1 MKKVLALAL
10 FISMISLSVTAQ
22 NGFAERVRK
31 HRIEQRLHNRNSFQN
46 SYERMKLRNE
56 VIRHKMMKH
65 RAVRNRSITQGER
78 RKMRMLQMQQRR
90 KMMIRRHYM
99 HRRVI

>member
-10 FISMISLSVTAQ
+10 FISVISLSASAQ
-22 NGFAERVRK
+22 DGFAERVRK
-31 HRIEQRLHNRNSFQN
+31 HRIEQRLHNRSGQLN
-46 SYERMKLRNE
+46 RPPKMKLRNE
-56 VIRHKMMKH
+56 IMRHKIIKH
-65 RAVRNRSITQGER
+65 RAMKNRSIMQGER
-78 RKMRMLQMQQRR
+78 RKMRTLQMQHRR